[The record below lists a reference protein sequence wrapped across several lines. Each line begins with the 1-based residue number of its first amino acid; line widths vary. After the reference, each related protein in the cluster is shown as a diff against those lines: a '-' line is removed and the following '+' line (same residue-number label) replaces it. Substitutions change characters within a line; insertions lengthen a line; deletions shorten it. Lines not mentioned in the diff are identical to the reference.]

1 MNLTETNQ
9 ALYATHAY
17 GKESAPYI
25 KEYINIVTNKVI
37 NTNQHLY
44 TFQWHYEGMYFTPKE
59 RRQTESL
66 WNSAESHAGNEQ
78 QLERIRRSRLSF
90 RHYKASML
98 LDEFSLFNINRVK
111 ENEELYNDFIDM
123 GVTSLTIGGPI
134 SQTPDFRLTPIE
146 WS

>member
-1 MNLTETNQ
+1 
-9 ALYATHAY
+9 
-17 GKESAPYI
+17 
-25 KEYINIVTNKVI
+25 
-37 NTNQHLY
+37 
-44 TFQWHYEGMYFTPKE
+44 
-59 RRQTESL
+59 
-66 WNSAESHAGNEQ
+66 
-78 QLERIRRSRLSF
+78 
-90 RHYKASML
+90 ML